1 MTSFKRGLL
10 VVSSLM
16 LASTSALA
24 AAPAPTINP
33 RLLGTRAIVA
43 CDPVE
48 KSCGVASISFP
59 AGISGL
65 VPYGRPDVAVATMF
79 YPSVDDAE
87 AILAR
92 TAAGDTAQGAVDFV
106 FSVDPYAN
114 YRQLAAV
121 KLNPD
126 GTVTVGQRTG
136 EQNTEHRCAV
146 KGATFVVQ
154 ANNQT
159 TPAMC
164 GAMAQGFQEAKGSLP
179 QRLLAALKAGALVG
193 GDRNGERSGVIR
205 VWSAENEA
213 AFYTHVLVDAV
224 VHGSSNALKELDVE
238 MNRYQASVAAPY
250 EADLIPLD
258 SETSKYV
265 KLVLSKLGYYNSRVD
280 TSWSDADEQALH
292 DFNWNNLFFL
302 KPTVVVNGVR
312 KIDRPLVRFLRN
324 ADLGAL
330 QPATTATP

>member
-1 MTSFKRGLL
+1 MKSLKRGLL
-10 VVSSLM
+10 AVSCV
-16 LASTSALA
+16 LASSAFA
-24 AAPAPTINP
+24 VAPPTGTVNP

-48 KSCGVASISFP
+48 KSCGVAVISFP

-87 AILAR
+87 AILSR
-92 TAAGDTAQGAVDFV
+92 TDAGDTPQAAIDFV
-106 FSVDPYAN
+106 FTVDPYAD

-121 KLNPD
+121 KLLPD

-136 EQNTEHRCAV
+136 AENASHRCAV

-154 ANNQT
+154 ANNMT
-159 TPAMC
+159 TPTIC
-164 GAMAQGFQEAKGSLP
+164 DAMAVGFQHARGSLP
-179 QRLLAALKAGALVG
+179 QRLHAALKAGARVG

-213 AFYTHVLVDAV
+213 AFYTHVLADAV
-224 VHGSSNALKELDVE
+224 VHSSKNALKELGVE
-238 MNRYQASVAAPY
+238 MNRYQAGVAAPY
-250 EADLIPLD
+250 ASDLIPLD
-258 SETSKYV
+258 RDTVRDV
-265 KLVLSKLGYYNSRVD
+265 KRVLRRLGYYGGRMDGVWN
-280 TSWSDADEQALH
+280 DAAEQALY

-302 KPTVVVNGVR
+302 KPTQVVGGVR
-312 KIDRPLVRFLRN
+312 RIDGPLVDFLRD
-324 ADLGAL
+324 ADLDAL
-330 QPATTATP
+330 APASP